1 MHIAF
6 RVAEAVGRI
15 VVYQNAPPALYYSP
29 LSEYQFFGELNL
41 DARERTLTVSLRD
54 VLGHT
59 LFERALSPRH
69 A

>member
-1 MHIAF
+1 M
-6 RVAEAVGRI
+6 
-15 VVYQNAPPALYYSP
+15 YQNAPPALYYSP